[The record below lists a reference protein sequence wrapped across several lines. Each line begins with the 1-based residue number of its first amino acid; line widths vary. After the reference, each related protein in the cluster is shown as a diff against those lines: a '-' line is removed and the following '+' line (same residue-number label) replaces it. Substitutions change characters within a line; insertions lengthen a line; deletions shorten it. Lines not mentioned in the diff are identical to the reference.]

1 MSHCFNKFTFYANQ
15 INLLTFS
22 KISITFTNC
31 IVYNMSSHIYDIL
44 SPGPP
49 TVASP
54 PSTILGFAPRNL
66 IRAPPKHPAQGCTSK
81 VQLEL
86 MLTTWALSFILIWYY
101 TILKFGFYRRCIA
114 KFSRFQWKK
123 TKKNRESIFYIE
135 VSFASCYMQLY
146 HSAPSRYITCS
157 ISLFPTTYN
166 CNLLSSDITCSC
178 KAGS

>member
-31 IVYNMSSHIYDIL
+31 IVYNMSQHIYDIL

-81 VQLEL
+81 VQLKL

-101 TILKFGFYRRCIA
+101 TILKFGFEDGALPNFRDFNGRKPKRIVNLFFIQ
-114 KFSRFQWKK
+114 KL
-123 TKKNRESIFYIE
+123 
-135 VSFASCYMQLY
+135 ASPR
-146 HSAPSRYITCS
+146 AICS
-157 ISLFPTTYN
+157 YTTR
-166 CNLLSSDITCSC
+166 LRLVI
-178 KAGS
+178 